1 MGPINTPEEL
11 LEFMSNNIKY
21 GYLGKTGRVYRK
33 TDKDFYDKWEKEYIL
48 QNKDDLLETLHG
60 DCFDQ
65 VEFERDWFTSNNYE
79 VRTFFEM
86 VRLNY
91 KNIYPVHSFLIYQ
104 DSDKWYWFENS
115 DSNNR
120 GIHEFDSLEELLD
133 YQFNKYLELLKT
145 FNITDEEIKKIVVVE
160 FTKPNSHISLDEY
173 FDHVFK
179 DE

>member
-33 TDKDFYDKWEKEYIL
+33 TDKDFYDKWESEYIL

-91 KNIYPVHSFLIYQ
+91 KNVYPIHSFLIYQ
-104 DSDKWYWFENS
+104 DSDKWYWF
-115 DSNNR
+115 
-120 GIHEFDSLEELLD
+120 
-133 YQFNKYLELLKT
+133 
-145 FNITDEEIKKIVVVE
+145 
-160 FTKPNSHISLDEY
+160 
-173 FDHVFK
+173 
-179 DE
+179 